1 LNSGT
6 ISVVHP
12 LQTCRLLIP
21 QYNLNPT
28 FDQSYT
34 LLRNKKHIYH
44 DYVLSTLDV
53 SANQSINKY
62 ITSKARI
69 TRIIIFPKLAASA
82 HNAGI
87 LMDPSLSPF
96 SSCPATPSPLL
107 SGLITNLNIE
117 VGGVNVW
124 RENMQY
130 SYEQWLYEQMHSS
143 NNGGFTNLTS
153 GRITKTMYEN
163 LHGVI
168 ICNVRRNDITR
179 NSELKCQISLSSLCK
194 LPMTLDIFVEY
205 ERSCM
210 IDLIT
215 GKIYDIV

>member
-1 LNSGT
+1 MS
-6 ISVVHP
+6 
-12 LQTCRLLIP
+12 
-21 QYNLNPT
+21 
-28 FDQSYT
+28 
-34 LLRNKKHIYH
+34 
-44 DYVLSTLDV
+44 

-62 ITSKARI
+62 ITSKAKI
-69 TRIIIFPKLAASA
+69 TRIIIIPKLAASA

-87 LMDPSLSPF
+87 LCDPSLSPF
-96 SSCPATPSPLL
+96 CSSPATPSPLL
-107 SGLITNLNIE
+107 ASLITNLNLE

-130 SYEQWLYEQMHSS
+130 SYEHWIQEQMHSS
-143 NNGGFTNLTS
+143 NNGGFSNLAS
-153 GRITKTMYEN
+153 GRITKTMYDN

-168 ICNVRRNDITR
+168 VCNVRRNDITR
-179 NSELKCQISLSSLCK
+179 NSELKVQISLTSMCK
-194 LPMTLDIFVEY
+194 MAIQLDVFVEY